1 MYVIIVVCLCITTV
15 RMYID
20 RICLYSKFMIILYI
34 YIVFDSICHVLYI
47 SLYVMLLYYMLFDVT
62 QANMDK
68 GELRLMHGIITRL
81 SNNIS
86 SSSSSGSNDNGDDN
100 NSSTIAYTDIP
111 K

>member
-1 MYVIIVVCLCITTV
+1 
-15 RMYID
+15 
-20 RICLYSKFMIILYI
+20 
-34 YIVFDSICHVLYI
+34 
-47 SLYVMLLYYMLFDVT
+47 MLFDVT

-100 NSSTIAYTDIP
+100 NSTIAYTDIP